1 MIAVSTIDKSAEIYY
16 CIGASSIVYRL
27 SIYGKFRM
35 MKDLGQFVGFCTPG
49 LLFLGP
55 VLLAVDIDANPLGL
69 IGGIILGFGLV
80 GMFYHLKKK

>member
-1 MIAVSTIDKSAEIYY
+1 
-16 CIGASSIVYRL
+16 
-27 SIYGKFRM
+27 M